1 MTIVG
6 HLINGEI
13 RTDAERLQDVFNPA
27 TGLATKQVALA
38 TKATVEEAI
47 EAAQNTDYSKVR
59 TLQTILANPF
69 DEQPEFDDYANLPPE
84 WGKKLEIS
92 CSS

>member
-27 TGLATKQVALA
+27 TGLVTKQVALA

-47 EAAQNTDYSKVR
+47 EAAQAAFPG
-59 TLQTILANPF
+59 LA
-69 DEQPEFDDYANLPPE
+69 
-84 WGKKLEIS
+84 
-92 CSS
+92 